1 MSARNDRTPDGLNQ
15 SIIIIIVDPGY
26 QEPGSDVTRA
36 RKPVTKTVGKNVIRT
51 VIAPAALTAIPA
63 NRSPSKSFNLLRSL
77 RIKSI

>member
-26 QEPGSDVTRA
+26 QDPGSDVTRA

-51 VIAPAALTAIPA
+51 VIAPAALTAIP
-63 NRSPSKSFNLLRSL
+63 PTVHIQIIQSL
-77 RIKSI
+77 TITHNKSI